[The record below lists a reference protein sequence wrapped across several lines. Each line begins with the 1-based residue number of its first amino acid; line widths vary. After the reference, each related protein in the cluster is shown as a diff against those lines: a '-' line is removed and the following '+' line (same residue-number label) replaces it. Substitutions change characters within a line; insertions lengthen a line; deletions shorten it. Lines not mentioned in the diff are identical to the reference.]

1 MRLEYIN
8 KATNELVFTK
18 EPDPVEEEEE
28 LTEEISDIENAE
40 AEINAEDETVETE
53 TVLDEVSDE
62 ETVTFET
69 GNDIAA

>member
-1 MRLEYIN
+1 MEYIN

>member
-1 MRLEYIN
+1 MEYIN

-18 EPDPVEEEEE
+18 EPDHVEEEEQ